1 MIGQSKNLG
10 NVLDELVQNRRR
22 LAIAHSCLGLVSAII
37 YWVRPGS
44 FTPSLPIYN
53 LQDPSPVFDT
63 VIAWAPYVVSFFAS
77 RAILAE
83 RSSNVVLVFI
93 VFATGIGLASA
104 VLSLRLSI
112 VHVSFSPIVA
122 SAGVTVALV
131 AVAGLCAAAS
141 KKRSP

>member
-1 MIGQSKNLG
+1 MIGQSKKLG

-53 LQDPSPVFDT
+53 LQDPSPVIDT
-63 VIAWAPYVVSFFAS
+63 IIAWAPYVVSFFAS
-77 RAILAE
+77 RAMLVE
-83 RSSNVVLVFI
+83 RSSNAVLVFI
-93 VFATGIGLASA
+93 VFATGIGFASA
-104 VLSLRLSI
+104 ILSLRLST
-112 VHVSFSPIVA
+112 VRVSLSPIVV

-131 AVAGLCAAAS
+131 VVAWLCAAAS
-141 KKRSP
+141 KKISP

>member
-1 MIGQSKNLG
+1 MVGQSKSLG
-10 NVLDELVQNRRR
+10 NLLDKLVQNRRR

-63 VIAWAPYVVSFFAS
+63 FIAWVPYVVSFFAS

-83 RSSNVVLVFI
+83 RSSNAVLVFI
-93 VFATGIGLASA
+93 VFATGIGFASA
-104 VLSLRLSI
+104 ILSLRLSTVRVI
-112 VHVSFSPIVA
+112 SSPIVA
-122 SAGVTVALV
+122 SAAVTFALV
-131 AVAGLCAAAS
+131 VVAGLCAAAS
-141 KKRSP
+141 KKRR